1 MAKTQR
7 PLDPESKPDDRVDNA
22 LRPQKLNDLIG
33 QSQVKENLSIL
44 IAAARQRNEALDHVL
59 FYGDPA

>member
-1 MAKTQR
+1 MSSPKSR

-33 QSQVKENLSIL
+33 QDQVKENLNIL
-44 IAAARQRNEALDHVL
+44 ISAARGRGEEIGRASWREIV
-59 FYGDPA
+59 